1 MCTKETL
8 ELLSGF
14 VWGGEEEVHLHY
26 FGPKM
31 SLKPYVLYICLRKKK
46 NNKMNGCT
54 SMDLEEFDMSTC
66 TQMCEVASRTY
77 T

>member
-1 MCTKETL
+1 
-8 ELLSGF
+8 
-14 VWGGEEEVHLHY
+14 
-26 FGPKM
+26 
-31 SLKPYVLYICLRKKK
+31 
-46 NNKMNGCT
+46 MNGCT